1 MTNFAPFERIL
12 LSVFTFALLLNGL
25 NPLAYSCRRE
35 SEGKCPSLASAD
47 STECSSILKNS
58 LMTLE
63 AADNTNRMLGYIE
76 SSVNEVK
83 LTVIGIDRKMN
94 KFPLSNA
101 AGK

>member
-1 MTNFAPFERIL
+1 
-12 LSVFTFALLLNGL
+12 
-25 NPLAYSCRRE
+25 
-35 SEGKCPSLASAD
+35 
-47 STECSSILKNS
+47 
-58 LMTLE
+58 MTLE